1 MSHGSSLSPV
11 NRPARRL
18 PRWVPIFNFF
28 ARPLLA
34 LGVPMG
40 PDGLITVRGRRT
52 SLPRTTPIAI
62 VEIAG
67 RRWVMSPFG
76 EVNWV
81 RNLRESGSA
90 TITLNRKREDVV
102 AHELSEDEVVEWLR
116 DTLAPYLR
124 TRRLAAWIVRNL
136 DEIDIEHPVETAAD
150 LRIFELHRA
159 SLTGSPNR
167 RPPRWLKL
175 ANRLNVTLLRR
186 GFGPKTQRL
195 LSVPGRRSGVLR
207 TNPVAVV
214 EVDGNQ
220 YLVAGWENS
229 DWVRNVRAAGW
240 GLVGRGRQYERIR
253 LTEVPIAERPPIL
266 REFARQVRGGR
277 VFLTVAADASSVDFA
292 TASPNHPIFRL
303 DNPGGS
309 A

>member
-1 MSHGSSLSPV
+1 
-11 NRPARRL
+11 
-18 PRWVPIFNFF
+18 
-28 ARPLLA
+28 
-34 LGVPMG
+34 MG

-52 SLPRTTPIAI
+52 NLLRTTPIAI

-81 RNLRESGSA
+81 RNLRGSGSA
-90 TITLNRKREDVV
+90 TITLNRRRENIV
-102 AHELSEDEVVEWLR
+102 ADELSQDEVVEWLR

-136 DEIDIEHPVETAAD
+136 DQIDIEHPVETAAG

-159 SLTGSPNR
+159 SMIGSPNR
-167 RPPRWLKL
+167 RPPPWLKL

-186 GFGPKTQRL
+186 GFGPKAQHL

-207 TNPVAVV
+207 TNPVATVD
-214 EVDGNQ
+214 VDGNR
-220 YLVAGWENS
+220 YIVAGWETS

-240 GLVGRGRQYERIR
+240 GLVGRGRHPERFR

-266 REFARQVRGGR
+266 REFARYVRGGR
-277 VFLTVAADASSVDFA
+277 AFLTVAANASSDDFA

-303 DNPGGS
+303 DSPGGS
-309 A
+309 T